1 MNPNNPLSLSVF
13 FPAYN
18 EEANIE
24 NSVREAE
31 IVLKKLQVPY
41 EIIIVNDG
49 SKDGTAAISDRLA
62 QENEHVKVV
71 HHDPNQ
77 GYGAALWSG
86 IQAAQYQYVFFTDA
100 DLQFDLSELSILMHF
115 VPEYKIVLGY
125 RAPRRDPFL
134 RILNAKLWNFLN
146 RFLFGLRVKDIDCAF
161 KLMNRELVAALPL
174 KTRGAMMSA
183 EMLIRLQRQHIPF
196 KEIPVSHFPRLE
208 GEATGANPAVIL
220 RAFKEIFSLYKG
232 RLGNVSRQ
240 QLTRFALIGVVNTI
254 VDLALYFFLTRSF
267 PLSAAH
273 LLVTKTLTF
282 GIGTIVS
289 FFANRYWTFNKHTA
303 IQMREVVTFYLTVGV
318 GFLFNLLS
326 LSLFLDA
333 FHWHDVV
340 AAIGA
345 TIITFIW
352 NFLASKLWVYSET
365 VPLVRTK
372 ALGQ

>member
-1 MNPNNPLSLSVF
+1 MNTQNTLSLSIF

-31 IVLKKLQVPY
+31 VTLKKLGIPY

-49 SKDGTAAISDRLA
+49 SKDATAAIADRLTA
-62 QENEHVKVV
+62 ENEHVKAV

-86 IQAAQYQYVFFTDA
+86 IQAAKYQYVFFTDA

-134 RILNAKLWNFLN
+134 RLLNANLWNFLN

-161 KLMNRELVAALPL
+161 KLMDRELVASLPL

-183 EMLIRLQRQHIPF
+183 EMLIRLQRQGIAF

-232 RLGNVSRQ
+232 KLGSVSRQ
-240 QLTRFALIGVVNTI
+240 QLTRFALIGIVNTL
-254 VDLALYFFLTRSF
+254 VDLCLYFYLTRSF
-267 PLSAAH
+267 AFSAEH
-273 LLVTKTLTF
+273 LLMTKTLSF

-289 FFANRYWTFNKHTA
+289 FFANRYWTFNKYTA
-303 IQMREVVTFYLTVGV
+303 IQMREVVTFYLTVGA
-318 GFLFNLLS
+318 GFVLNLAT

-333 FHWHDVV
+333 FHWHDVA
-340 AAIGA
+340 AAIAA
-345 TIITFIW
+345 TAITFIW

-365 VPLVRTK
+365 VPQIRTK
-372 ALGQ
+372 ALEQ